1 MVDLLT
7 FTLLRRL
14 LSLLRLWLVMRRQEL
29 NIILKALE
37 APLFHISANAGLE
50 GAVII
55 NKVREQEP
63 GIGFDAYKEEYV
75 DMVKEGIL

>member
-1 MVDLLT
+1 M
-7 FTLLRRL
+7 
-14 LSLLRLWLVMRRQEL
+14 
-29 NIILKALE
+29 
-37 APLFHISANAGLE
+37 FHISANAGLE

-75 DMVKEGIL
+75 DMVKEGILIRLRLQEVLLQNAGQV

>member
-1 MVDLLT
+1 MKKELSQVVDLLT

-14 LSLLRLWLVMRRQEL
+14 LRLAETLAGDEKTGA

-37 APLFHISANAGLE
+37 APLFHIAANAGLE

-55 NKVREQEP
+55 NKVRES
-63 GIGFDAYKEEYV
+63 GARYWI
-75 DMVKEGIL
+75 